1 METSMNASRDLEFA
15 IEWNRFILRIVGIW
29 PDEESSKSTR
39 RELKFSFILAT
50 FVLFSFFCLPQIIS
64 LVMVW
69 GNLDLM
75 MENLN
80 TANVGTTSLLEL
92 IIAWYNGKV
101 LKLLLTHVVEDWMMP
116 KSEQERQVMLKN
128 ARIARTLCIGCL
140 FLIQAT
146 LITFITARI
155 IVIQNQVVENST
167 NFERELICQSYFP
180 YDTRNSPNFELT
192 CFGQCLACFY
202 ITISYCGIDTFIT
215 MLVLH
220 VCAQFTNL
228 RFALKNLVE
237 MERKNRMEFRKK
249 LAIIVVKHER
259 LNRFAESME
268 ESFNHMFLIQILSS
282 TIQFCSQGYQVFS
295 VLNSK
300 EGQFS
305 LYQLI
310 FLIVFV
316 TCILS
321 QLFIYCYAGEK
332 LNVESSLV
340 GYAAYECEW
349 YNLSVPEA
357 RDLMFVMMRS
367 REPLQIT
374 AGKFCSFS
382 FSLFCDILKTSLGY
396 LSVLLTIKKQSEE

>member
-1 METSMNASRDLEFA
+1 MLTA
-15 IEWNRFILRIVGIW
+15 
-29 PDEESSKSTR
+29 
-39 RELKFSFILAT
+39 
-50 FVLFSFFCLPQIIS
+50 FVLFSFLCVPQVIS

-75 MENLN
+75 IENLL
-80 TANVGTTSLLEL
+80 TANVGIASLLEL
-92 IIAWYNGKV
+92 IIAWYNGEV
-101 LKLLLTHVVEDWMMP
+101 LKLLLTYVVEDWMMS

-128 ARIARTLCIGCL
+128 AKISRTLCIGCL

-146 LITFITARI
+146 LTTFVTARI
-155 IVIQNQVVENST
+155 IAIQNQDVENST
-167 NFERELICQSYFP
+167 NFTRELICPAYFP
-180 YDTRNSPNFELT
+180 YDTRNSPNYEIT

-202 ITISYCGIDTFIT
+202 VTFSYSGIDTFIT

-228 RFALKNLVE
+228 RYGLKNLVE
-237 MERKNRMEFRKK
+237 MECKNRMEFRKK

-259 LNRFAESME
+259 LNRFAEAME
-268 ESFNHMFLIQILSS
+268 ESFNQMFLIQMLSS
-282 TIQFCSQGYQVFS
+282 TVQFCFQGYQVFS

-300 EGQFS
+300 EEQLS
-305 LYQLI
+305 LYQLV
-310 FLIVFV
+310 FLVVFV
-316 TCILS
+316 SCILS

-349 YNLSVPEA
+349 YNLSVSEA
-357 RDLMFVMMRS
+357 RDVMFVMMS
-367 REPLQIT
+367 AREPLQIT

-382 FSLFCDILKTSLGY
+382 FSLFCDVSCHI
-396 LSVLLTIKKQSEE
+396 